1 MKYTKPSNNKP
12 EAKLIP
18 FPIKKPLVE
27 YEHRTKCVTKFLK
40 PWGYYEV
47 LIEAKGFKVKK
58 MVLKPNSSISV
69 QSHNKREEHWVVVSG
84 VANVLINDISITL
97 KQGESIKIEKT
108 DKHSL
113 TNNQDY
119 NLVVIETQTG
129 EYLGEDDI
137 VRYQD
142 FYGRV

>member
-1 MKYTKPSNNKP
+1 MKYIKSSTNKR

-27 YEHRTKCVTKFLK
+27 YEYRTKCVTKFLK

-47 LIEAKGFKVKK
+47 LIENTDFKVKK
-58 MVLKPNSSISV
+58 MVLKPKSAISI
-69 QSHNKREEHWVVVSG
+69 QSHDKREEHWVVVSG
-84 VANVLINDISITL
+84 VANVLINDIPIVL
-97 KQGESIKIEKT
+97 NQGESIKIEKT

-113 TNNQDY
+113 SNKQDY
-119 NLVVIETQTG
+119 NLIVIETQTG

-137 VRYQD
+137 IRYQD
-142 FYGRV
+142 IYGRI